1 MSVKINYTKQTTPK
15 SSTNIVLFSDE
26 KFKLNGVKKYLS
38 NNEFS
43 YVSELLKTSDLKKNL
58 FVFEVNSKKKIIL
71 LSIKNKNK
79 NFDFENLGGEFYKRI
94 NHGKNAE
101 YCIISDSVDN
111 KFKDLLGHFL
121 HGLKLKSYE
130 FNKYKTKKNLRQIS
144 INIVGNKN
152 KPSYQIK

>member
-1 MSVKINYTKQTTPK
+1 M
-15 SSTNIVLFSDE
+15 LFSDE

-38 NNEFS
+38 NDEFS
-43 YVSELLKTSDLKKNL
+43 YVSELLKMSDLKKNL

-71 LSIKNKNK
+71 LSIKNKIK
-79 NFDFENLGGEFYKRI
+79 TSDFENLGGEFYKRI

-130 FNKYKTKKNLRQIS
+130 FNKYKQKKFKTN
-144 INIVGNKN
+144 INKHSCNKN
-152 KPSYQIK
+152 KPSSSNQIKFKALEEELLCKRFSI